1 MWQTVVE
8 NMIPVI
14 FMIITPV
21 ATLFVSL
28 LLRKLAKKWH
38 LEGAL
43 QYDQKVDELVVKGI
57 KAVEQKSIAAVRK
70 GRDMTPGEK
79 KLEEAM
85 KFVNA
90 QLVAMKLPEK
100 AASELS
106 MLIESKLFDG
116 VREAPTPVVPVTP
129 VVSVPEGTAVVPVS
143 EPVTPATPPTS

>member
-57 KAVEQKSIAAVRK
+57 KAVEQKSLSAVRK

-79 KLEEAM
+79 KLDEAM

-100 AASELS
+100 ATSELS

-116 VREAPTPVVPVTP
+116 VREPATPVVAVTP
-129 VVSVPEGTAVVPVS
+129 VVAAGDVTAVSVATP
-143 EPVTPATPPTS
+143 TPATPATP